1 MIPRTDGIDH
11 QGFYFNKNFRYSNLK
26 DLHLEIEEILKNYKK
41 KCLKFPDKKWFGNID
56 P

>member
-1 MIPRTDGIDH
+1 VILKADGIYH
-11 QGFYFNKNFRYSNLK
+11 QGFYLNINFRYSNLR

-41 KCLKFPDKKWFGNID
+41 KCPKFPDKKWFGNTD